1 VAESVPSEL
10 VRRVVAA
17 IVLIPVALAA
27 VFLGG
32 WTFSALAAVAVVLMA
47 TEWEHVTGGEK
58 FGRHALL
65 NMLAGMM
72 ALLLVSTG
80 SVEYALA
87 TVITLSIASGL
98 TPRRDGSRSLWPSV
112 GVIAVV
118 LPAICLV
125 WLRGT
130 STGMVVILWI
140 LLVLWATDSGAYFV
154 GRMIGGARL
163 APRISRGKTWAGF
176 YGGTAAGAVIGVAT
190 ATIVQDISMLRAVM
204 VSIFLSLVGQG
215 GDLAISAVK
224 RHFGVKDMGNIIPGH
239 GGVLDRLDSLL
250 FGAIAIGALAFA
262 YGGTV
267 PLWP

>member
-1 VAESVPSEL
+1 MAESVPSEF

-72 ALLLVSTG
+72 ALLLASTG

-98 TPRRDGSRSLWPSV
+98 MPRRDSSRSLWPSV

-190 ATIVQDISMLRAVM
+190 ATIVQDISMLRVVM

-224 RHFGVKDMGNIIPGH
+224 RYFDVKDMGNIIPGH